1 MRREDLQLRYN
12 EWHRQRLGEA
22 PDIDPRQ
29 LAFFDWLLDLVH
41 PAPSADLL
49 DVACG
54 QGEFLSYAAGRGL
67 RVSGVD
73 LSDLAVEAARRRVPA
88 AEVRVGEAESL
99 PFEADSFDLVSCLG
113 SLEHFPDPV
122 ASAREMQ
129 RVLKPSGEALIFV
142 PNLFFLG
149 HIWFGLRRGTQ
160 PTEGGQS
167 FSEVYRSS
175 EGWRDL
181 LVQAGLT
188 VREFHPW
195 NHIYATNRVS
205 PAATRFWNLV
215 SRAVPRNGAYAFA
228 FICTRG

>member
-175 EGWRDL
+175 EGWREL
-181 LVQAGLT
+181 LAQAGLT

-205 PAATRFWNLV
+205 PAATRLWNLV